1 MAFLG
6 GMFSGFC
13 ASRIGYQVQNLF
25 DDEEHWHDC
34 AYDVPLEE
42 EEVLDVPPALK
53 AEFWGQ
59 EGQPGDTEER

>member
-42 EEVLDVPPALK
+42 EEVLDVPPAQK
-53 AEFWGQ
+53 A
-59 EGQPGDTEER
+59 

>member
-42 EEVLDVPPALK
+42 EEVLDVPPALQ
-53 AEFWGQ
+53 AAFWGQ
-59 EGQPGDTEER
+59 EGQPGDTEEK